1 VGQVIIMT
9 SNIGSEYL
17 LEGVTSGGEIKPDAR
32 EQVMGSMRARF
43 RPEFL
48 NRLDDIVLFKP
59 LTRPEIER
67 IVDLMFNDLR
77 ARLAE
82 RQMTLEV
89 SEEAR
94 AFIAQQGFDPVYG
107 ARPLRRFIAHEVETR
122 IGRALLAGD
131 VRDGAVIRVARA
143 EDELAVTYENREQA
157 EAA

>member
-1 VGQVIIMT
+1 
-9 SNIGSEYL
+9 
-17 LEGVTSGGEIKPDAR
+17 
-32 EQVMGSMRARF
+32 MRARF

-59 LTRPEIER
+59 LTQPEIEAV
-67 IVDLMFNDLR
+67 VDLMFGDLR
-77 ARLAE
+77 SRLAE

-89 SEEAR
+89 SEDAR

-131 VRDGAVIRVARA
+131 VRDGAVILVGLA
-143 EDELAVTYENREQA
+143 DGELSVTYEGGGAGERRSPDA
-157 EAA
+157 S